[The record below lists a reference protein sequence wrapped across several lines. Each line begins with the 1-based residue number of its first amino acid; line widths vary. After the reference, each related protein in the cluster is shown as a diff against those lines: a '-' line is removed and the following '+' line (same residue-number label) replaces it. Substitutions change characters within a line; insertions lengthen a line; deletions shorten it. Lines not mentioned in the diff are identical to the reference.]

1 MSDVKDKTFDI
12 VVSSPPYNI
21 NRKYNTYNDNKIN
34 FIDWQ
39 VEVWNTVC
47 KKLKSRGHLF
57 LNLQPSRK
65 NPLWCYDLVSRL
77 DWKIQ
82 NTIIWNKQIEI
93 DKHIRGQGTS
103 FRSEK
108 YLPNGWEFVFHLTKN
123 GNTKIS
129 QEKSG
134 VGYQP
139 KHIKENK
146 KRYNIGSWRPTVN
159 TWHIPYETVGSGKIS
174 NDKIKGGHIAV
185 FPKNLVKKC
194 IQLSGLEKGIL
205 FDCFAGTGTSF
216 IAAQEM
222 GLDYFGCDI
231 DKQYVEFAK
240 KRIKTSAVKMNFKK
254 IEKKYDLKL
263 DYLMDK

>member
-1 MSDVKDKTFDI
+1 MSNVKDKTFDI

-65 NPLWCYDLVSRL
+65 NPLWCYDLISRL

-93 DKHIRGQGTS
+93 DNHIRGQGTS

-139 KHIKENK
+139 KYAQQNKNYIYITKRLYRIWTQICQQKQIENFL
-146 KRYNIGSWRPTVN
+146 I
-159 TWHIPYETVGSGKIS
+159 
-174 NDKIKGGHIAV
+174 
-185 FPKNLVKKC
+185 
-194 IQLSGLEKGIL
+194 
-205 FDCFAGTGTSF
+205 
-216 IAAQEM
+216 
-222 GLDYFGCDI
+222 
-231 DKQYVEFAK
+231 
-240 KRIKTSAVKMNFKK
+240 
-254 IEKKYDLKL
+254 
-263 DYLMDK
+263 